1 MQKQSLLKILQHYG
15 VEHTNLTREPSQH
28 DLAVMVAR
36 MFEATEV
43 LEDEVVSRFAEKYCY
58 SGSDQ
63 GVPTNV
69 TQAKKRVVSNRDV
82 LDKDP
87 AVPGEQVAA
96 KANRGEDDGQW
107 ILANVID
114 FDPRNL
120 CYVVQD
126 EDDPNRVLTLSVHEV
141 KRLEDRSSHLRRHDL
156 VLAVF
161 PETTSFY
168 RAVVAKNPKPPAHF
182 NATWDLVVRFEN
194 DEDETGK
201 NPARRVPAR
210 FVLRRSDVE
219 ECEESDEEES

>member
-1 MQKQSLLKILQHYG
+1 
-15 VEHTNLTREPSQH
+15 
-28 DLAVMVAR
+28 

-43 LEDEVVSRFAEKYCY
+43 LDDEVVSKFAEKHCF
-58 SGSDQ
+58 SGSER
-63 GVPTNV
+63 GPGNPSTPNSR
-69 TQAKKRVVSNRDV
+69 KRASASRDL

-96 KANRGEDDGQW
+96 KANRDEDDGQW

-114 FDPRNL
+114 FDPRNM

-126 EDDPNRVLTLSVHEV
+126 EDDPNRVLTLPVHEV

-168 RAVVAKNPKPPAHF
+168 RAVVAKNPKPPAHV
-182 NATWDLVVRFEN
+182 NAVWDVVVRFEN

-210 FVLRRSDVE
+210 FVLRRIDVGE
-219 ECEESDEEES
+219 GEESDEEDN

>member
-1 MQKQSLLKILQHYG
+1 
-15 VEHTNLTREPSQH
+15 
-28 DLAVMVAR
+28 

-43 LEDEVVSRFAEKYCY
+43 LDDEVVSKFAEKHCF
-58 SGSDQ
+58 SGNERGPGNPST
-63 GVPTNV
+63 PNSR
-69 TQAKKRVVSNRDV
+69 KRTSASRDL

-96 KANRGEDDGQW
+96 KANRDEDDGQW

-114 FDPRNL
+114 FDPRNM

-126 EDDPNRVLTLSVHEV
+126 EDDPNRVLTLPVHEV

-168 RAVVAKNPKPPAHF
+168 RAVVAKNPKPPAHV
-182 NATWDLVVRFEN
+182 NAVWDVVVRFEN

-210 FVLRRSDVE
+210 FVLRRIDVGE
-219 ECEESDEEES
+219 GEESDDEDN

>member
-1 MQKQSLLKILQHYG
+1 
-15 VEHTNLTREPSQH
+15 
-28 DLAVMVAR
+28 

-43 LEDEVVSRFAEKYCY
+43 LEDDVVSRFAEKFCY
-58 SGSDQ
+58 TGLDQ
-63 GVPTNV
+63 GVRGNPTPA
-69 TQAKKRVVSNRDV
+69 AKKIESNKDV
-82 LDKDP
+82 LGKDP

-96 KANRGEDDGQW
+96 MVNRGEDDGQW
-107 ILANVID
+107 ILANVIE
-114 FDPRNL
+114 FDPHNL

-126 EDDPNRVLTLSVHEV
+126 EDDPNRVLTLPIHEI

-182 NATWDLVVRFEN
+182 NATWDVVVKFEN

-210 FVLRRSDVE
+210 FVLRRSDVGDSE
-219 ECEESDEEES
+219 GSENEDS